1 MCSNF
6 YGSELDLSAA
16 RELNEGG
23 RFYDISKMPGP
34 LGYLER
40 LHVTMKLSN
49 TGLSQS
55 DVMSTACLTDSISL
69 VFMVYIVVAV
79 APGYVVGVEPEL
91 RLS

>member
-6 YGSELDLSAA
+6 YGSELDLSA
-16 RELNEGG
+16 RELSEGG

-55 DVMSTACLTDSISL
+55 DVMATACLTDSISL
-69 VFMVYIVVAV
+69 VFMVYRVDGVDVAQ
-79 APGYVVGVEPEL
+79 ETE
-91 RLS
+91 RN

>member
-34 LGYLER
+34 LGYLDGSSMSETVQCNTEASQR
-40 LHVTMKLSN
+40 IFRVTS
-49 TGLSQS
+49 
-55 DVMSTACLTDSISL
+55 CLTDLGPLSL
-69 VFMVYIVVAV
+69 VLM
-79 APGYVVGVEPEL
+79 
-91 RLS
+91 LSPVQSASA